1 MKFKV
6 RLLLCTI
13 AFAFAISA
21 RQLLPEV
28 AAEIRTV
35 LFGRG
40 DDPVSQACSAFRD
53 TLEED
58 GGLKES
64 VFAFCSGLYEKD

>member
-6 RLLLCTI
+6 RLLLCSI

-21 RQLLPEV
+21 RQLLPE
-28 AAEIRTV
+28 AAEQIKAV
-35 LFGRG
+35 LFGHG
-40 DDPVSQACSAFRD
+40 DDPVSQACSAFCD

-64 VFAFCSGLYEKD
+64 VFAFCSELYEKD